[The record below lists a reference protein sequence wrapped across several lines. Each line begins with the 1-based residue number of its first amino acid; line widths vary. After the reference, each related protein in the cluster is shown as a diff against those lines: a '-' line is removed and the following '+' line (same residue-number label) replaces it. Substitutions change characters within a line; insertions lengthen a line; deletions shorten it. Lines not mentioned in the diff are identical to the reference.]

1 MITAA
6 RRLLRTA
13 RLFGVT
19 SQALSIVLDRAGL
32 RREPYQVTLR
42 ADGVKLELRPGR
54 GDHYAFLETF
64 ALGVYREA
72 LDRLH
77 SGETVVD
84 IGGNVG
90 CFAIEARRRL
100 GASGRVVVAEPA
112 EDCVATLRHNV
123 QINHFTNI
131 DVMPVAIVGRPG
143 PVELILSDRSLFSSL
158 YEQVDGRPSG
168 VRRQLVDG
176 LTVHQLFERAGIDSC
191 ALLKLDCE
199 GAEYDIVD
207 SLSRDLVARIGAVV
221 LETHRIEGK
230 SVEHLLH
237 VMAGHGLRAVMNAHQ
252 YYYLART

>member
-230 SVEHLLH
+230 SVEHLLREMGDFGFK
-237 VMAGHGLRAVMNAHQ
+237 VVSNINQ
-252 YYYLART
+252 YYYLSKT